1 MKNTIVVSFIIV
13 SYATMTTMI
22 QRAANQ
28 LVLRGSRSKV
38 VVSNATRAFTAKSP
52 GGNPLELLARESE
65 RRHLCDHDGY
75 RTPGSHWTMAL
86 AAAGETSCHVS

>member
-1 MKNTIVVSFIIV
+1 
-13 SYATMTTMI
+13 MTTMI

-28 LVLRGSRSKV
+28 LVLRGGCSSSKT

-75 RTPGSHWTMAL
+75 RTPSSHWTMAL

>member
-1 MKNTIVVSFIIV
+1 MNRIFHIFYY
-13 SYATMTTMI
+13 YATMTTMI
-22 QRAANQ
+22 LRAANQ
-28 LVLRGSRSKV
+28 LVLRGGCSSSKT

-75 RTPGSHWTMAL
+75 RAPGSHWTMAL
-86 AAAGETSCHVS
+86 AAAGETTCHVS